1 MRTNLSRFR
10 GALLARCAAVAAIG
24 AFAAACSTD
33 VTRFDSNP
41 FQNRQ
46 DTTASIPQQAPNQQA
61 QIPGHQLPPRSQVE
75 TQPLHSPQQPQYNTP
90 PAAAYRPATVPA
102 APPPRAQ
109 NNKLNA
115 PRTTAAVN
123 TGDWSW
129 DGGRAI
135 TVQRGETVYS
145 LSRKHNVPADIILRA
160 NNLQSASMIQPGQ
173 RLVIPTRRTANTQIV
188 PPSPAA
194 TQASVHTAT
203 SGETIF
209 SLSRKYKVSP
219 QAIAKANNLT
229 LTTQLRIGQQVRI
242 PGVAPVAATPP
253 AAAPQQPK
261 AAPQRAVQ
269 TVPQTPPQ
277 QQAHNEN
284 TPAPES
290 VGVVRPNVAPAVNDA
305 PQRAPNAGPAFHWP
319 VRGRILSAY
328 GRKPNGQQNDGINV
342 SVPEGTP
349 IRAAEDGV
357 VAYAGNELKGFGNL
371 VLIRHADNWVTAYAH
386 LGAIDV
392 KKDQKIKRGEVIAK
406 AGQTG
411 GVTSPQLHFEI
422 RKGSNPVDPE
432 KHLSGI

>member
-46 DTTASIPQQAPNQQA
+46 DTTASVPQQAPSNQA
-61 QIPGHQLPPRSQVE
+61 QVPGHQLPLRSQVE
-75 TQPLHSPQQPQYNTP
+75 TQPLHNPQQP
-90 PAAAYRPATVPA
+90 PAATYRPATVPA

-109 NNKLNA
+109 NKQQNA

-123 TGDWSW
+123 ASDLNKDSGH
-129 DGGRAI
+129 
-135 TVQRGETVYS
+135 TVILQRGETIYS
-145 LSRKHNVPADIILRA
+145 LSRKHNVPVDAILRA
-160 NNLQSASMIQPGQ
+160 NNLQSANAIQPGQ
-173 RLVIPTRRTANTQIV
+173 KLVIPSRRTANTQIV
-188 PPSPAA
+188 PASPAA
-194 TQASVHTAT
+194 VQANIHTAT
-203 SGETIF
+203 AGETIF

-242 PGVAPVAATPP
+242 PGVAPIAATPP
-253 AAAPQQPK
+253 TAPQPPK
-261 AAPQRAVQ
+261 AQQRAVQ

-277 QQAHNEN
+277 QSAAHNEN
-284 TPAPES
+284 VPAPES
-290 VGVVRPNVAPAVNDA
+290 VGVVRPNVAPAVADA

-392 KKDQKIKRGEVIAK
+392 KKDQKIKRGEIIAK

>member
-46 DTTASIPQQAPNQQA
+46 DTTASIPQQAPSNQA

-75 TQPLHSPQQPQYNTP
+75 TQPLHNPQQP
-90 PAAAYRPATVPA
+90 PAATYRPATVPA
-102 APPPRAQ
+102 AQPPRAQ

-123 TGDWSW
+123 ANDLSK
-129 DGGRAI
+129 DNSRAI
-135 TVQRGETVYS
+135 IVQRGETVYS
-145 LSRKHNVPADIILRA
+145 LSRKHNVPADAILRA
-160 NNLQSASMIQPGQ
+160 NNLQSANTIRPGQ
-173 RLVIPTRRTANTQIV
+173 RLVIPGLRTANTQIV
-188 PPSPAA
+188 PARPAQ
-194 TQASVHTAT
+194 TGIHTAT
-203 SGETIF
+203 AGETIF

-229 LTTQLRIGQQVRI
+229 LATQLRIGQQVRI

-261 AAPQRAVQ
+261 VQPQRAVQ

-277 QQAHNEN
+277 QTAHNEN
-284 TPAPES
+284 VPAPES

-305 PQRAPNAGPAFHWP
+305 PQRTPNAGPAFHWP

-342 SVPEGTP
+342 SVPEGTA